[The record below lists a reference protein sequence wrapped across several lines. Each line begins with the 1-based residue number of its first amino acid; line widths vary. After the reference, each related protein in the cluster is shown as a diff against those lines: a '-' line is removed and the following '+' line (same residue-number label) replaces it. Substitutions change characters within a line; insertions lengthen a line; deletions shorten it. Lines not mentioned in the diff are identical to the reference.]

1 MNFTF
6 ILQVYDTFNFNK
18 KKKNFENLFFASI
31 QKKKKFQRKN
41 QRADTRAA
49 HVEIRRDVEPH
60 RKPECAPAKIQAL
73 IPPLYPAVFSV
84 YGVGEA
90 RAENRYAH
98 ATPWQNNRV
107 GISIRERHRVY
118 ADAATR
124 KRGTR
129 GNNV

>member
-6 ILQVYDTFNFNK
+6 IIQVYDTFNFNK

-31 QKKKKFQRKN
+31 QKKKNFQRKN

>member
-31 QKKKKFQRKN
+31 QKKKFQRKN

>member
-1 MNFTF
+1 MHPF
-6 ILQVYDTFNFNK
+6 
-18 KKKNFENLFFASI
+18 
-31 QKKKKFQRKN
+31 KKKKFQRKN